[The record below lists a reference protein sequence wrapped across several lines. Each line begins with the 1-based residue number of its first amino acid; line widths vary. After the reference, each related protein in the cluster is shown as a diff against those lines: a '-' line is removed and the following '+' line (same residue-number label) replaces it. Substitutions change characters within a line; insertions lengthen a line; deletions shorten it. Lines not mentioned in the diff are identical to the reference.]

1 MDSPY
6 RSDNLQ
12 IRQCVM
18 PAGPALHFR
27 CQSEEAIMDETTTL
41 LAPPSS
47 EATGRR
53 RAVSTLGAASVALL
67 AALGKPT
74 ASEAMKARRKRSGGT
89 HAEGK
94 KGKRGPAGPPGPTG
108 PTGPAG
114 SAASVGPTGPTG
126 PAGPQFTVSRF
137 QGTAVQCASGALCSA
152 FAKCQTG
159 QVAIGGGVRQV
170 TGGGHQC
177 LVRQSTRI
185 SDIEWEIDVTCPAG
199 SNSLMT
205 AEVLCLG

>member
-1 MDSPY
+1 
-6 RSDNLQ
+6 
-12 IRQCVM
+12 
-18 PAGPALHFR
+18 
-27 CQSEEAIMDETTTL
+27 MDETTTL

-114 SAASVGPTGPTG
+114 
-126 PAGPQFTVSRF
+126 PQFTVSRF

-185 SDIEWEIDVTCPAG
+185 SNIEWEIDVTCPAG